1 MSKKTCIFIA
11 SVLLLSFIFTAC
23 GNSNETPEQAVTNA
37 LNAVKNL
44 DENTAQ
50 KYFAYDELFISGS
63 SDDKLIDDDE
73 DARLL
78 LSKLNFK
85 VISSSKDGDTA
96 TVKTE
101 ITNIDMATVLDEYLQ
116 QVVAIA
122 LSYAFS
128 ESDAKSE
135 EEMMA
140 EAKQV
145 FTDLLKRDDNEM
157 KTSTIDIKLSRN
169 ENSWK
174 IDANDE
180 FKDAMLGGLVSA
192 SGEIANSFEGSDSP

>member
-44 DENTAQ
+44 DKDTAQ
-50 KYFAYDELFISGS
+50 KYFAYDELFISDS
-63 SDDKLIDDDE
+63 ADDELIDDEE

-78 LSKLNFK
+78 LSKLDFK
-85 VISSSKDGDTA
+85 VLSSSKEGDTA

-101 ITNIDMATVLDEYLQ
+101 ITNINMATVLSEYIQ
-116 QVVAIA
+116 QLLV
-122 LSYAFS
+122 LAFS
-128 ESDAKSE
+128 NTFAESDAKSE
-135 EEMMA
+135 EEMEA
-140 EAKQV
+140 QAKQL
-145 FTDLLKRDDNEM
+145 FTDLLKSDDIDT
-157 KTSTIDIKLSRN
+157 KTSTIDIKLSRH

-174 IDANDE
+174 IDGDDE
-180 FKDAMLGGLVSA
+180 FKDAVLGGLINA
-192 SGEIANSFEGSDSP
+192 AEELAAGFESSDLP